1 MPSLISVGQP
11 WGAARPHETGG
22 CMEIAVE
29 EIAGGITKVGLRGRF
44 DTTGAVVVELPFN
57 KIVTEKQRIIVDL
70 SAESFLASYGIRV
83 LLVGAK
89 IAKAKD
95 GKLVILCPENNVA
108 KVLRTAGTDTLVP
121 MFQSE
126 SAAAAALATS

>member
-1 MPSLISVGQP
+1 MD
-11 WGAARPHETGG
+11 
-22 CMEIAVE
+22 IAVE
-29 EIAGGITKVGLRGRF
+29 EMAGGITKVGLRGRF

-70 SAESFLASYGIRV
+70 SAVNFLASYGIRV

-108 KVLRTAGTDTLVP
+108 KVLKTAGTDTLIP

-126 SAAAAALATS
+126 GAAAEALAAS

>member
-1 MPSLISVGQP
+1 
-11 WGAARPHETGG
+11 
-22 CMEIAVE
+22 MEIVVE

-57 KIVTEKQRIIVDL
+57 KIVTEKQKLMVDL
-70 SAESFLASYGIRV
+70 SAVSFLASYGIRV

-108 KVLRTAGTDTLVP
+108 KVLKTAGTDSLIP
-121 MFQSE
+121 MFQTE
-126 SAAAAALATS
+126 SAAAAALDAS